1 MRLNH
6 YQMRLIADALH
17 RASADLE
24 SDARESKDV
33 SRSHA
38 ASCTS
43 QASVVATLAAA
54 FENHKTGELQK

>member
-1 MRLNH
+1 MRLNPE
-6 YQMRLIADALH
+6 QMRLIAEALH

-24 SDARESKDV
+24 SEARESVDV

-43 QASVVATLAAA
+43 QASVVASLAAA
-54 FENHKTGELQK
+54 FDNHKTGELEK

>member
-1 MRLNH
+1 MRLNND
-6 YQMRLIADALH
+6 QMRLIAEALH

-24 SDARESKDV
+24 SEARESVDV

-54 FENHKTGELQK
+54 FDNHKTGELQK